1 MRSGNTLGARPRTK
15 LCFFRCNDIRTSATS
30 SVSAATT
37 HNYGALLKMKYTLVS
52 VSILVVALI
61 ALVSRAYTEPTQSP
75 KPKGS
80 SSMTSKNGAPL
91 SVATFAGGCFWC
103 MQPPF
108 DSTTGVEK
116 TLVGYAGGKEPNP
129 TYDLVSSG
137 RTGYAEAVQVYFDA
151 AKVSYEQLLEI
162 FWRNID
168 PTQPEGQFA
177 DRGPQYRTA
186 IFYQNEE
193 QKKRAEN
200 SKAAL
205 QASSKFGRPIVTEI
219 SPATEFY
226 AAEEYHQDYY
236 KKNETHYKLY
246 RAGSGRAGFIERTW
260 GSEKPP
266 K

>member
-1 MRSGNTLGARPRTK
+1 M
-15 LCFFRCNDIRTSATS
+15 IS
-30 SVSAATT
+30 S
-37 HNYGALLKMKYTLVS
+37 N
-52 VSILVVALI
+52 
-61 ALVSRAYTEPTQSP
+61 
-75 KPKGS
+75 
-80 SSMTSKNGAPL
+80 SKL

-108 DSTTGVEK
+108 DSTPGVEK

-137 RTGYAEAVQVYFDA
+137 KTGYAEAVQVYFDP

-177 DRGPQYRTA
+177 DRGPHYRTA
-186 IFYQNEE
+186 IFYQNED
-193 QKKRAEN
+193 QKNLAEK

-205 QASSKFGRPIVTEI
+205 QASSKFGRPIVTEV
-219 SPATEFY
+219 SPATEFF

-236 KKNETHYKLY
+236 KKNEIHYKLY
-246 RAGSGRAGFIERTW
+246 KAGSGRAGFIERTW
-260 GSEKPP
+260 GNEKVA